1 MEANWSAIV
10 LLSLVT
16 GVAVCTG
23 RVWFKHWFNPLSV
36 YSAIWGFCLCSY
48 ELKLIQFYPVSRQ
61 AWLYIFLAWES
72 LYAGAG
78 VAFLVSSAQSA
89 RKSPM
94 IDLMRLKKAILV
106 LTLIGTVGVLDQMR
120 TLYKEFGSVFA
131 AVFLNS
137 GDIYLGR
144 IGGSLSSLPY
154 VGACLFAA
162 IVLAGSY
169 TAKIGRLSSSVVLLL
184 TLVLLQ
190 GALEMARLGFVMAAL
205 LFLSAY
211 FHTPDRVRL
220 RLSRRQQALLALLIL
235 GVGFGAVVF
244 VSSVRGLA
252 VDFPG
257 RTAAIDSI
265 TEYVPFFPSV
275 YANFAAPPVALS
287 LYLGSPAESRQ
298 GYWGKYTLGPI
309 YRLLSRFGLSQH
321 VSQYEEDYYTPV
333 PVNTSTYIKDIDSDF
348 GLLGVVLFPF
358 LLGFLTTGLFY
369 ASQTRGGLV
378 GLLSLAY
385 LYVLLIL
392 SFMMNLMSIGVWTV
406 GLGAGLIAAYWV
418 QRPRTQFFRTASA
431 KAVSLRST

>member
-16 GVAVCTG
+16 WVAVCAG
-23 RVWFKHWFNPLSV
+23 RVWFKHWFNPLSI

-48 ELKLIQFYPVSRQ
+48 ELKLIQYYPVGRQ

-78 VAFLVSSAQSA
+78 AAFLVFSAQPA
-89 RKSPM
+89 RKSPTINM
-94 IDLMRLKKAILV
+94 IRLKKAILV
-106 LTLIGTVGVLDQMR
+106 LTLIGAVGVLDQIR
-120 TLYKEFGSVFA
+120 VVYKEFGNVFA
-131 AVFLNS
+131 AIFLNS
-137 GDIYLGR
+137 GDIYMGR
-144 IGGSLSSLPY
+144 IGGSLNWLPF
-154 VGACLFAA
+154 VGPCLLGA

-169 TAKIGRLSSSVVLLL
+169 TAKIGRLSSPVILLL

-211 FHTPDRVRL
+211 FHTPGRVRL

-235 GVGFGAVVF
+235 GVGLGGVVF

-257 RTAAIDSI
+257 RTAAINSI

-275 YANFAAPPVALS
+275 YSNFSAPPVALS
-287 LYLGSPAESRQ
+287 LYLGSPGESRQ
-298 GYWGKYTLGPI
+298 GYWATYTLGPI
-309 YRLLSRFGLSQH
+309 YRLLSRFGLSEH
-321 VSQYEEDYYTPV
+321 VSTYRENYYTPV
-333 PVNTSTYIKDIDSDF
+333 PLNTSTYIMDIDSDF
-348 GLLGVVLFPF
+348 GFLGVALFPF
-358 LLGFLTTGLFY
+358 LLGLLTTGLFY
-369 ASQTRGGLV
+369 ASQTHGGLV
-378 GLLSLAY
+378 GLVALAY
-385 LYVLLIL
+385 LYVLLSL
-392 SFMMNLMSIGVWTV
+392 SFMVNFMSIGDWDV
-406 GLGAGLIAAYWV
+406 GLAAGLIAAYWV
-418 QRPRTQFFRTASA
+418 QRPSTQFLRTVSA